1 MLMAHVKIAR
11 VKAYV
16 LFDKLHISRDTG
28 KHPMNRLPSTKRT
41 FMAHV
46 KIACS
51 QIIYGTNVNVEIN
64 GHVQQRLGGVL
75 CPCSDIFV

>member
-46 KIACS
+46 LTS
-51 QIIYGTNVNVEIN
+51 LFSPLFLMDTNDLLRGLVSSI
-64 GHVQQRLGGVL
+64 
-75 CPCSDIFV
+75 SD